1 MSDTTNSATQD
12 EDGSLEAPSEHRGFT
27 FADMHLAVGDRLQIE
42 CPSGTGVG
50 RAFAR
55 VVGYLANR
63 SLLVTAPVA
72 GKHRIDLVDN
82 DMVVVRVFSRQN
94 AFAFRASVL
103 RACRLPFHYVHLSF
117 PQAIQGSVIR
127 KATRVR
133 TEFPATATV
142 VGGDGRSAPGVVLNI
157 SATGLLLRTRAA
169 LGERHGQLR
178 LKFELP
184 LHEVDTPL
192 EVDADIRNV
201 REDVDEEGIEYH
213 YGLDFRELDANDR
226 MLVKSFVYQTII
238 EQPRQV
244 L

>member
-1 MSDTTNSATQD
+1 MSDTTNSAAQD
-12 EDGSLEAPSEHRGFT
+12 EDGPFEAPSEHRGFT

-42 CPSGTGVG
+42 CPAGTGVG

-55 VVGYLANR
+55 VVGYLEKR
-63 SLLVTAPVA
+63 SLLVTAPMV
-72 GKHRIDLVDN
+72 GQRRIDLIDN

-103 RACRLPFHYVHLSF
+103 RASRLPFHYLHLSF
-117 PQAIQGSVIR
+117 PETIQGSVIR

-133 TEFPATATV
+133 TELDATATMM
-142 VGGDGRSAPGVVLNI
+142 GGDGRSAPATVLNI

-169 LGERHGQLR
+169 LGERDGQLR
-178 LKFELP
+178 LKFDLP
-184 LHEVDTPL
+184 LHEVDTL
-192 EVDADIRNV
+192 FEVEAHIRNV
-201 REDVDEEGIEYH
+201 SEEADEEGIEYH
-213 YGLDFRELDANDR
+213 YGLDFRDLDSNNR